1 MNRKTSKENIEKL
14 ITKIRKEI
22 PNVVLRTSLI
32 VGFPGETQNDFDEL
46 YKFVQKTKFDKLGV
60 FSYSKEEG
68 TPASKMQNQIH
79 YKTKQSRLNK
89 IMSLQ
94 QDISREKLENNIGK
108 TIEVLVENMS
118 FDGKYLVGR
127 TKNDVPEEDGIVF
140 VKRTQ
145 KNENKINQFIK
156 CKVIEVSNYDLIAE
170 SI

>member
-1 MNRKTSKENIEKL
+1 
-14 ITKIRKEI
+14 
-22 PNVVLRTSLI
+22 
-32 VGFPGETQNDFDEL
+32 
-46 YKFVQKTKFDKLGV
+46 
-60 FSYSKEEG
+60 
-68 TPASKMQNQIH
+68 MQNQIH

-140 VKRTQ
+140 VERTQ